1 MIHLQLFKQSYPT
14 NLVNMEEHLLEFQ
27 IPMLQSI

>member
-14 NLVNMEEHLLEFQ
+14 NLVNIEEYLLEFQ

>member
-14 NLVNMEEHLLEFQ
+14 DLVNIEGHPLEFQ
-27 IPMLQSI
+27 IPVLQSI